1 MRLVCPNCGAQYE
14 VDAAVI
20 PDEGREVVCSA
31 CGHGWFQPSQRQIDA
46 GEAAP
51 EAVAAPG
58 VAPEEPAE
66 APAGQPV
73 DKPDTE
79 PDEDEAG
86 HVPAAPA
93 APEVAP
99 TPPEPEPAEPEPA
112 EPEPAEPAALTAA
125 AAETAPDE
133 TPAVPDQPVPEPAG
147 TGGAAAE
154 PPLPPRRTIDDAM
167 MAVLREEAEREAR
180 ARREE
185 GMSLETQPDL
195 GLDSPP
201 PPPPAEEPALV
212 PAEAAAV
219 AAPAQRKALLPD
231 IEAINSTL
239 TATSERADMAGGPA
253 DAESQRRARSG
264 FRAGFSLALLVALVL
279 LFLYMLAPALSAR
292 FPSAAPA
299 LDGFVGTVDSGR
311 LWLDEMLRRSTQAI
325 RGSEA
330 TGG

>member
-51 EAVAAPG
+51 EAVAARG

-93 APEVAP
+93 APEAAP
-99 TPPEPEPAEPEPA
+99 TPAEPEAA
-112 EPEPAEPAALTAA
+112 EPEAAEPAALTAA

-133 TPAVPDQPVPEPAG
+133 TPAAPDQPAPEPAG
-147 TGGAAAE
+147 TSGATAE